1 MATELQSRD
10 NVLLITAPTPDP
22 RAGLILNTYLDVDRL
37 IGFAQPTIWSDRGIE
52 IARRALDSAHHALIY
67 GRELADL
74 SAAGRLQRALTA
86 ANDAVIDANHARSGN
101 DHERRVGVGMG
112 LCLRSGRTAMLALVP
127 PVQAILFQG
136 AGPVWNPR
144 RESWV
149 GDDPGLPGSPLGWA
163 PEVSPTLVSTVI
175 EHADEIL
182 LTTTAVAARLAER
195 DELPNSAAA
204 ISDEIATLTYGVD
217 PLEIVAL
224 STRFEPATVS
234 GNLRA
239 ITQQA
244 LGLVDRRARA
254 VWTALRTPA

>member
-1 MATELQSRD
+1 
-10 NVLLITAPTPDP
+10 
-22 RAGLILNTYLDVDRL
+22 
-37 IGFAQPTIWSDRGIE
+37 
-52 IARRALDSAHHALIY
+52 
-67 GRELADL
+67 
-74 SAAGRLQRALTA
+74 
-86 ANDAVIDANHARSGN
+86 
-101 DHERRVGVGMG
+101 
-112 LCLRSGRTAMLALVP
+112 
-127 PVQAILFQG
+127 
-136 AGPVWNPR
+136 
-144 RESWV
+144 
-149 GDDPGLPGSPLGWA
+149 
-163 PEVSPTLVSTVI
+163 VI

-217 PLEIVAL
+217 PLEIVAV